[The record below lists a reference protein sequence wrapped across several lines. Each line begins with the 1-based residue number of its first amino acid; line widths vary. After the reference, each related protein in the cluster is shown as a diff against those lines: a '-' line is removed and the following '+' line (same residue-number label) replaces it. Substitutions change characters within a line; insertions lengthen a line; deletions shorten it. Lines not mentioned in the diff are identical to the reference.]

1 MSSVDKE
8 LLLDK
13 LEYWRIK
20 LKEYTSLSDL
30 DAAYLSG
37 GIVVVTELAQQ
48 IREGRYDKGV
58 PSSFNPIGAQSG
70 RFSCDSSNTS
80 AKPTETRIVNGHV
93 LYNADDFKHMT
104 AEELELDW
112 VAHLVLDGG
121 IDICKA
127 CGEGEAGL
135 DNPCKPKGGNNG

>member
-20 LKEYTSLSDL
+20 LKEYTPLSDL

-58 PSSFNPIGAQSG
+58 PSSFNPIGGSKWA
-70 RFSCDSSNTS
+70 
-80 AKPTETRIVNGHV
+80 I
-93 LYNADDFKHMT
+93 L
-104 AEELELDW
+104 L
-112 VAHLVLDGG
+112 
-121 IDICKA
+121 
-127 CGEGEAGL
+127 
-135 DNPCKPKGGNNG
+135 